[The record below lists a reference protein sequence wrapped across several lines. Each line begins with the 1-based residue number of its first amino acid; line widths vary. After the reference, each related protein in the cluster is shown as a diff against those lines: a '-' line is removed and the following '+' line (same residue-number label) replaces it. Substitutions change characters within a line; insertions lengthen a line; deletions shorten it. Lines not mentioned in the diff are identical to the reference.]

1 MAFRI
6 GGINL
11 NAVAQGVGGLVFGSG
26 DRSSRQDDGGVER
39 LLERIQ
45 HGVLADDRRAAM
57 SELQIV
63 VAEDRAAKVAFGS
76 MGFPIIMAIFRDERE
91 DIDMIRG
98 ALETL
103 LASVTSEGSFHE
115 EQSGMIPHGVNSEV
129 FARESGSV
137 AMLLSLL
144 DDGDFYV
151 RYYTLQ
157 VLTALLT
164 HCAGR
169 LQEVILSTPHGIT
182 RLMDMMQEREVIRNE
197 ALLLLTYL
205 TRAAEE
211 IQKIVVFEGA
221 FEKIFAIIAEE
232 GGSEGGIIV
241 QDCLELLNNLLRNNS
256 SNQIFLR
263 ETYGLQQIVHL
274 LRLRKGSADGFSE
287 QKSVNLLCALETVA
301 LLLAGNPS
309 TAPGKDSNVLANQ
322 TVLGQNKLLDAL
334 LSLCVEGRVSAVAIR
349 CSALRCIG
357 DLVVGH
363 SKNRELLGSKI
374 VGEEPDSEPA
384 LNCVLRVLLR
394 TSNVNECIAAD
405 YVFKCFC
412 EGNSEGQTMLG
423 STITPLPH
431 STSRG
436 NWPSDD
442 DRSISFGSMLVR
454 VLISSD
460 GRNDLEASSR
470 AASVLAHIL
479 KDNVPCKEKVLRI
492 PLEIPSSALA
502 PTEFLMPRC
511 MRYLAAAASPP
522 SDKLQSNDGG
532 YIWLQP
538 VLLRLLVTW
547 LTDCPPAV
555 ASLLEPAAHLPFLVE
570 LSSSSGSPASVHVA
584 GLAAVLLGECIV
596 YNPSKHGPKDA
607 SVIVDV
613 VNERIGLSAY
623 FSKWEEMQKSGL
635 FISAATSSRLPK
647 PLTRST
653 AAAAAAG
660 DGLAAIA
667 PDRQQQLSSFQESSH
682 NGEPAVTTFYDSEFV
697 AFIRALEP
705 VVRERIVEVFAHPR
719 SRASVELVGF
729 EQKEGEKESDY
740 IIRLRTLLQN
750 QGQEMQDLVERNGA
764 LAEDLLRIGHGKDD
778 DTSTPGEG
786 ASSSLQRKRSQTTVS
801 KAEYDSLR
809 QRAEAFM
816 SEKEGLVSEI
826 TQYKQL
832 VAKYEADLQG
842 LSEAY
847 NTLENSNYRLEKEID
862 DLRKGLEGKEYRP
875 WERTVEDFGCQIY
888 TKIVL
893 SVGNW
898 TAVVINFSEAKAE
911 NRECEPLLL
920 LSSGVSVVLY
930 LEVVTGLHGKMTAW
944 VLCSF
949 SDGDLVGG
957 GKFKKDVSV
966 AKWDGV
972 KGLAEVTLK
981 KGKLWCSM
989 GIMRGSKLYCN
1000 VEEAVYL
1007 VGLGS
1012 LALLHDGKVMYL
1024 QEVYNL
1030 LLTPAHGCSWIAYQT
1045 FAYLKRLGYIV
1056 GRHGIPWTTSRKR
1069 ESLTPS
1075 KTTLD
1080 NHSPSNEEEHANTR
1094 KGIYDSQ
1101 PREIVD
1107 DHDGELDSSAKG
1119 TASPDLLNHW
1129 SVEAIQEAEA
1139 SVSSFE
1145 AVTLDFP
1152 GTDENDLSG
1161 KGAASSILVG
1171 EGGEE
1176 EVQGVGAN
1184 VSPCETGRPE
1194 LLDVGAADCGDTLQN
1209 LCYLTLNQVEDSCD
1223 ALLMYDVFLPNGRF
1237 KKSSPGLPAFRLCI
1251 SSGQPPKHNE
1261 VRALELKSGDA
1272 PLKFACVESGHVS
1285 IFSFDTVSL
1294 PDLP

>member
-76 MGFPIIMAIFRDERE
+76 MGFPIIMSIFRDERE

-115 EQSGMIPHGVNSEV
+115 EQQSGMVPHVVNSEV
-129 FARESGSV
+129 FASETGSV

-263 ETYGLQQIVHL
+263 ETYGLQQIVQL
-274 LRLRKGSADGFSE
+274 LKLRKGSADGFSE

-301 LLLAGNPS
+301 LLLAGSSS
-309 TAPGKDSNVLANQ
+309 TPAGKDPNVVANQ

-349 CSALRCIG
+349 CAALRCIG

-363 SKNRELLGSKI
+363 SKNRDLLGNKI

-412 EGNSEGQTMLG
+412 EGNPEGQTMLA

-431 STSRG
+431 SSSRG
-436 NWPSDD
+436 NWSSDD

-454 VLISSD
+454 ALISSD
-460 GRNDLEASSR
+460 GRNDLEASCR
-470 AASVLAHIL
+470 AASVLSHIL

-522 SDKLQSNDGG
+522 ADKLQSSDGSYGG

-547 LTDCPPAV
+547 LTDCPSAV
-555 ASLLEPAAHLPFLVE
+555 AALLEPAAHLPFLVE

-596 YNPSKHGPKDA
+596 YNPNKHGPKDA

-623 FSKWEEMQKSGL
+623 FSKWEEMQRSGL

-660 DGLAAIA
+660 DGLVAIA
-667 PDRQQQLSSFQESSH
+667 PDRHQQLSSFQESS
-682 NGEPAVTTFYDSEFV
+682 NSGEPAVTTFYDSEFV
-697 AFIRALEP
+697 AFIRELEP

-719 SRASVELVGF
+719 NRASVELVGF
-729 EQKEGEKESDY
+729 EQREGEKESDY
-740 IIRLRTLLQN
+740 IIRLRSLLQS
-750 QGQEMQDLVERNGA
+750 QAQEMQDLVERNGA
-764 LAEDLLRIGHGKDD
+764 LAEDLLRTGHGKDD
-778 DTSTPGEG
+778 LTSTTGEG
-786 ASSSLQRKRSQTTVS
+786 ASSNIQTKRSQTSVS
-801 KAEYDSLR
+801 NAEYDSLR
-809 QRAEAFM
+809 QRAEALM
-816 SEKEGLVSEI
+816 SEKEGLMSEI

-832 VAKYEADLQG
+832 VAKYEGEIQG

-847 NTLENSNYRLEKEID
+847 NALETSNYRLEKEVD
-862 DLRKGLEGKEYRP
+862 DLRKVLEGKGIVSLSPSPEQLAAAR
-875 WERTVEDFGCQIY
+875 EEGRQEALKESESEMDDLLACLGQEESKVE
-888 TKIVL
+888 KL
-893 SVGNW
+893 R
-898 TAVVINFSEAKAE
+898 A
-911 NRECEPLLL
+911 R
-920 LSSGVSVVLY
+920 
-930 LEVVTGLHGKMTAW
+930 LEELGE
-944 VLCSF
+944 
-949 SDGDLVGG
+949 
-957 GKFKKDVSV
+957 DV
-966 AKWDGV
+966 D
-972 KGLAEVTLK
+972 
-981 KGKLWCSM
+981 
-989 GIMRGSKLYCN
+989 
-1000 VEEAVYL
+1000 
-1007 VGLGS
+1007 
-1012 LALLHDGKVMYL
+1012 ALLED
-1024 QEVYNL
+1024 
-1030 LLTPAHGCSWIAYQT
+1030 
-1045 FAYLKRLGYIV
+1045 V
-1056 GRHGIPWTTSRKR
+1056 G
-1069 ESLTPS
+1069 
-1075 KTTLD
+1075 
-1080 NHSPSNEEEHANTR
+1080 
-1094 KGIYDSQ
+1094 
-1101 PREIVD
+1101 
-1107 DHDGELDSSAKG
+1107 
-1119 TASPDLLNHW
+1119 
-1129 SVEAIQEAEA
+1129 EAEA
-1139 SVSSFE
+1139 
-1145 AVTLDFP
+1145 AD
-1152 GTDENDLSG
+1152 
-1161 KGAASSILVG
+1161 
-1171 EGGEE
+1171 
-1176 EVQGVGAN
+1176 AN
-1184 VSPCETGRPE
+1184 V
-1194 LLDVGAADCGDTLQN
+1194 D
-1209 LCYLTLNQVEDSCD
+1209 ED
-1223 ALLMYDVFLPNGRF
+1223 
-1237 KKSSPGLPAFRLCI
+1237 
-1251 SSGQPPKHNE
+1251 
-1261 VRALELKSGDA
+1261 
-1272 PLKFACVESGHVS
+1272 
-1285 IFSFDTVSL
+1285 
-1294 PDLP
+1294 